1 MPKLDDPLPNG
12 APPPKPKVPHL
23 TNRGAAGLL
32 SRVTPAARE
41 VMAKQTLIAPTAV
54 VKAPYRIVPALQHL
68 AVPIDSVHYDPEN
81 ARLHPDRNKEAIR
94 RSLEMYG
101 QTTPIV
107 VQKSTMK
114 VVAGNG
120 RLEVCKELGWTEIA
134 ATIIDMTDLE
144 AAGYG
149 LADNRTAELAKWDF
163 EVVARLDKLLADAGH
178 DSVGWS
184 PDELAVL
191 RTDWTQFP
199 GAMDSPPEDPEGK
212 EKEEGDAEL
221 LMRLKVT
228 VDEPKTQVERGEV
241 WKLGRHRL
249 IVACVV
255 REPDLWAAYLC
266 PETRVFSWQPV
277 GNVIFCPYPGPL
289 VPLTLAGDTDTL
301 VLVQPDTF
309 VAGQILDYYKQ
320 VHGESEVSLAI
331 D

>member
-1 MPKLDDPLPNG
+1 MPPIAENG
-12 APPPKPKVPHL
+12 APRPAPKPKVPHL

-32 SRVTPAARE
+32 SKVPQAARDL
-41 VMAKQTLIAPTAV
+41 MAKTPTAPTTL
-54 VKAPYRIVPALQHL
+54 VKASYRIVPALQHL
-68 AVPIDSVHYDPEN
+68 AVPIDSVFFDPEN
-81 ARLHPDRNKEAIR
+81 ARLHPERNKEAIR

-120 RLEVCKELGWTEIA
+120 RLEVARELGWTEIA

-163 EVVARLDKLLADAGH
+163 EVVARLDKLLMDAGH

-184 PDELAVL
+184 SDELAVL

-199 GAMDSPPEDPEGK
+199 GAVDSPPEDPEGK

-228 VDEPKTQVERGEV
+228 IDEPKTQVEKGQV
-241 WKLGRHRL
+241 WCLGRHRL
-249 IVACVV
+249 IIACVV
-255 REPDLWAAYLC
+255 REPDLWAAFVC

-277 GNVIFCPYPGPL
+277 GNVLFCPYPGPL
-289 VPLTLAGDTDTL
+289 VPLTLAGDNDTL
-301 VLVQPDTF
+301 VMVQPDPYT
-309 VAGQILDYYKQ
+309 AGHIIDYYKQ
-320 VHGESEVSLAI
+320 IHGEKEVSLASY
-331 D
+331 